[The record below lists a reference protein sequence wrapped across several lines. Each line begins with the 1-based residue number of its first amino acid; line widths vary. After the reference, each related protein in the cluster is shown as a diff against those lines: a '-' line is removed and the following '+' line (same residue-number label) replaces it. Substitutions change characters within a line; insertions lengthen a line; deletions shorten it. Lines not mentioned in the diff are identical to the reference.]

1 MTRGAALRPAA
12 LLCLGL
18 ASAPVAPAQSPTD
31 RLALRQLHDTLATLR
46 DVPLLR
52 SRQRALERSTDPLT
66 QLRLA
71 QVGLRLAELG
81 AEPDAKAAID
91 PARRVTRAR
100 PDWPW
105 GWYILGLAE
114 TRRAAW
120 ERGNTLNLGSRGGGH
135 TPERAIR
142 SDRPAIAAH

>member
-12 LLCLGL
+12 WLCLGL
-18 ASAPVAPAQSPTD
+18 ATAQIAPAQSPAD
-31 RLALRQLHDTLATLR
+31 RLALRQLHDPLAPLH

-81 AEPDAKAAID
+81 AEPDRKAAIE
-91 PARRVTRAR
+91 PA
-100 PDWPW
+100 PP
-105 GWYILGLAE
+105 
-114 TRRAAW
+114 
-120 ERGNTLNLGSRGGGH
+120 GG
-135 TPERAIR
+135 PPPPP
-142 SDRPAIAAH
+142 PA